1 MKGFNF
7 KKMIIHDGSYHL
19 DDLMCAIFA
28 HIITN
33 GECKIVR
40 THNLGGLLGYQKAD
54 GGDTIICD
62 IGGGEFDHHQI
73 DGEINKSAGTK
84 FCAFGLL
91 WKEFAKDFFH
101 NYGIIND
108 KAIEFGTKLF
118 QDSFINE
125 IDKTDN
131 EGQKKWPSSLS
142 YIISSVNNVGRSFD
156 ETFQMMKPLV
166 ECTLESLI
174 KSVKDKEYVI
184 KLASCSDGQTVLF
197 NYGQFIPSFL
207 FEGTTIKF
215 VGSKSNRD
223 DGSWNINC
231 VPGSLIPASIEAGK
245 NGCKFVHPTRFLA
258 VFESEKAAEE
268 AAHLLQ

>member
-1 MKGFNF
+1 MKNFNF
-7 KKMIIHDGSYHL
+7 KKMVIHDGSYHL

-28 HIITN
+28 HIVTN

-40 THNLGGLLGYQKAD
+40 THNLGDLLGYRKAD
-54 GGDTIICD
+54 CDTIICD

-73 DGEINKSAGTK
+73 DGEINESTGTK

-101 NYGIIND
+101 NYGIVDD

-142 YIISSVNNVGRSFD
+142 YIISSANNIGESFD

-166 ECTLESLI
+166 ECVFRSLT
-174 KSVKDKEYVI
+174 KSVKDKEYAI
-184 KLASCSDGQTVLF
+184 KLASCCGDRQNVLF
-197 NYGQFIPSFL
+197 NYGRFVPTYL
-207 FEGTTIKF
+207 FEGTAIKF
-215 VGSKSNRD
+215 VCSKSNRD

-231 VPGSLIPASIEAGK
+231 VPGSSIPDSIEAGK
-245 NGCKFVHPTRFLA
+245 NGCKFVHPARFLA

-268 AAHLLQ
+268 AANLL